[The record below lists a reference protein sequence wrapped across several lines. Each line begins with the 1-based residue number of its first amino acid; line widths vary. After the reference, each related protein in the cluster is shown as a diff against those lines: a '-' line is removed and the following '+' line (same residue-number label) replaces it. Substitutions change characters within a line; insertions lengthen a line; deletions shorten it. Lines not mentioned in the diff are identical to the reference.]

1 MSKKKKPTA
10 KKKLQKRTIKLNWQ
24 KIKWP
29 LALTVIALALLASF
43 ALIIARGIPVETVE
57 SPNGRIAFQV
67 RWKGFGHY
75 VTEYAANSEGDELEA
90 DLRHVRKLVAVEFT
104 ATSRYAMLV
113 YKGPQGRQYFYVI
126 DYMTGVSGTV
136 DPASIFNTDLPD
148 RQGITDVKVTF
159 VAMDPQYDAASFR
172 VDYVRPDG
180 TPYYE
185 HITYNFNAD
194 HLK

>member
-67 RWKGFGHY
+67 RWKGFGH
-75 VTEYAANSEGDELEA
+75 
-90 DLRHVRKLVAVEFT
+90 
-104 ATSRYAMLV
+104 
-113 YKGPQGRQYFYVI
+113 
-126 DYMTGVSGTV
+126 
-136 DPASIFNTDLPD
+136 
-148 RQGITDVKVTF
+148 
-159 VAMDPQYDAASFR
+159 
-172 VDYVRPDG
+172 
-180 TPYYE
+180 
-185 HITYNFNAD
+185 
-194 HLK
+194 